1 MVRYA
6 ADHKAKTH
14 AAIVEAAALRIAAG
28 GFEAAGV
35 ASIMAEA
42 GLTHGGFYAHF
53 ESRDALLA
61 EAVAHAGRDLAAGIG
76 AHIERL
82 AAQGM
87 GGLRAL
93 IEIYLSEDHVRDCE
107 GGCPAPAL
115 CADMPRQAPVVLD
128 ASRGVIVS
136 LHGLIRSVLPAG
148 VASEAAWSIAS
159 ALVGAVQLARALGDT
174 EEGRA
179 VLAATRDELL
189 ARYDA

>member
-1 MVRYA
+1 MKTSPGRKALSHERIVQVASQAVRR
-6 ADHKAKTH
+6 D
-14 AAIVEAAALRIAAG
+14 
-28 GFEAAGV
+28 GFHGVGV
-35 ASIMAEA
+35 ADVMRRA

-87 GGLRAL
+87 SGLRAL